1 MNGDYETYWKKTGG
15 QNLSNEFKDLVLKM
29 FSYDGTKRPTLQEIA
44 DHPWM

>member
-1 MNGDYETYWKKTGG
+1 MKGDYETYWKKTGG
-15 QNLSNEFKDLVLKM
+15 QNLSNEFKDFVLKM